1 MIALFPL
8 LWLHWQ
14 LVLHSFLT
22 DKFLDNVSNK
32 ASVDSEE
39 EDSGDSS
46 DEDEDSRRSRLHQN
60 GGLGH
65 HRQINIP
72 LHRQQPQ
79 PQKEQPPPLPP
90 FEVSTLSPPL
100 ID

>member
-1 MIALFPL
+1 MCKLCL
-8 LWLHWQ
+8 LKIL
-14 LVLHSFLT
+14 LYF
-22 DKFLDNVSNK
+22 
-32 ASVDSEE
+32 APGVDSEE

-90 FEVSTLSPPL
+90 FEVSSPLSPPHRL
-100 ID
+100 HSYLKRYFSC